1 MNKSIS
7 FVIPA
12 FNEELSIE
20 SVLVSLHATLINLNV
35 DFEILVVDDGSRDNT
50 SKIATHFFAKYPT
63 SGRLIQNGKNRGYG
77 FSLKHGARKASK
89 NYLFFYDADGQHRG
103 DQISKLI
110 NSLMPE
116 SQLIIGVR
124 SNGKATPA
132 WRKPGKAII
141 KKVAETIARSD
152 FPDLFSGFRI
162 WEKKSFLELQGIFPN
177 GFSISTTSTVASQFT
192 GIDIQWIQ
200 IEVDKRVGKSSATVM
215 DGFRI
220 ALLLVRIITLF
231 APLRVFFP
239 LSVLVGF
246 LGIYYT
252 ITSYLDSGVSSIRGL
267 LALLIALLIA
277 LQGLLVDQ
285 ISALRRGEKITHL
298 RDILK

>member
-1 MNKSIS
+1 MRKSIS
-7 FVIPA
+7 FIVPA
-12 FNEELSIE
+12 YNEELSLE
-20 SVLVSLHATLINLNV
+20 TVLTSLNTSLIKLGV
-35 DFEILVVDDGSRDNT
+35 EFEIIVVDDGSSDKT
-50 SKIATHFFAKYPT
+50 GVIAKEFFLVNPN
-63 SGRLIQNGKNRGYG
+63 SGLLIQNGKNRGYG

-103 DQISKLI
+103 DQINRLVE
-110 NSLMPE
+110 SLTSD
-116 SQLIIGVR
+116 SQLIIGMR

-132 WRKPGKAII
+132 WRKPGKAVI
-141 KKVAETIARSD
+141 KKVAETITTSD

-162 WEKKSFLELQGIFPN
+162 WERKTFLELQGIFPN

-192 GIDIQWIQ
+192 GIDIQWVE

-239 LSVLVGF
+239 LSILVGS
-246 LGIYYT
+246 LGIYFT
-252 ITSYLDSGVSSIRGL
+252 ITSYLNSGVSSIRGL
-267 LALLIALLIA
+267 IALHISLVIA

-285 ISALRRGEKITHL
+285 VSALRRGAKITHL
-298 RDILK
+298 RDAM

>member
-1 MNKSIS
+1 MRKSIS
-7 FVIPA
+7 FIVPA
-12 FNEELSIE
+12 YNEELSLE
-20 SVLVSLHATLINLNV
+20 TVLTSLNTSLIKLGV
-35 DFEILVVDDGSRDNT
+35 EFEIIVVDDGSSDKT
-50 SKIATHFFAKYPT
+50 GVIAKEFFLVNPN
-63 SGRLIQNGKNRGYG
+63 SGLLIQNGKNRGYG

-103 DQISKLI
+103 DQINRLVE
-110 NSLMPE
+110 SLT
-116 SQLIIGVR
+116 SDTQLIIGMR

-132 WRKPGKAII
+132 WRKPGKAVI
-141 KKVAETIARSD
+141 KKVAETITRSD

-162 WEKKSFLELQGIFPN
+162 WERKTFLELQGIFPN

-192 GIDIQWIQ
+192 GIDIQWVE

-239 LSVLVGF
+239 LSILVGS
-246 LGIYYT
+246 LGIYFT
-252 ITSYLDSGVSSIRGL
+252 ITSYLNSGVSSIRGL
-267 LALLIALLIA
+267 IALLISLLIA

-285 ISALRRGEKITHL
+285 VSALRRGEKITHL
-298 RDILK
+298 RDAL